1 MGIRLH
7 YELFAGNI
15 SITVKKEELKVDF
28 PDILKIILFKNK
40 FIEQKG
46 MMKNEENSGIITD
59 NTGDNWIFSPI

>member
-7 YELFAGNI
+7 YELYAGNI

-40 FIEQKG
+40 FIE
-46 MMKNEENSGIITD
+46 
-59 NTGDNWIFSPI
+59 